1 MADLLPAVFCHL
13 LRVAARGLILFFC
26 GAHERK
32 TFPAKSAHQP
42 ENSRKINL
50 K

>member
-1 MADLLPAVFCHL
+1 MLLPTVVGFL

-32 TFPAKSAHQP
+32 TFPAKSYAP
-42 ENSRKINL
+42 ARKF
-50 K
+50 KKSKFKT